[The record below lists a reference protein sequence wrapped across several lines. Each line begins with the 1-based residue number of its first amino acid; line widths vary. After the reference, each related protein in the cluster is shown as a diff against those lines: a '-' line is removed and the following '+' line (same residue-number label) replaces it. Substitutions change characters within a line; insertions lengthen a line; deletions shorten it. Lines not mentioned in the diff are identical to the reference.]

1 MLVMVEKPHALLLII
16 LNVPGWFMDGVDG
29 KIGLQPKDVDV
40 LEEEL
45 DSLYMNKNY
54 SKLFKISQNLC
65 KFLNLFSPFYKQF
78 HYYF

>member
-45 DSLYMNKNY
+45 DSLYMNKN
-54 SKLFKISQNLC
+54 LQQII
-65 KFLNLFSPFYKQF
+65 
-78 HYYF
+78 